1 MRSKASYKFMKI
13 SSFPNNINNFNNN
26 EEKTSFKSSSSV
38 IYLPNVVGEVGKFI
52 GEYVGIPEKKL
63 IQNTTALF
71 LQPHFDLKYGEDEEK
86 TDIAIKSASKAI
98 AGGIT
103 GVTIRAAAI
112 SFFQRKINFDTLNK
126 SIINK
131 LLLPEKAEEMY
142 RKSKCLANTRLKMY
156 NETLGTIASIAIMTL
171 FTNKNIDVPL
181 TAFFQDIIGG
191 VVKENKTWSRS
202 IYDTCE
208 EKRRKIESWAKD
220 KEAKTLERKDKI
232 QRIVK
237 IIKSETAK
245 ESRGDVK

>member
-1 MRSKASYKFMKI
+1 MKI
-13 SSFPNNINNFNNN
+13 SSFSNNINNLNNDK
-26 EEKTSFKSSSSV
+26 EKTSFKGSSRV
-38 IYLPNVVGEVGKFI
+38 IYLPNVIGEVGKFV
-52 GEYVGIPEKKL
+52 GEHVGIPEKKL

-71 LQPHFDLKYGEDEEK
+71 LQPHFDLKYAEDEEK

-112 SFFQRKINFDTLNK
+112 SFFKRKINFDPLNK

-142 RKSKCLANTRLKMY
+142 RKSRCLANTRLKLY
-156 NETLGTIASIAIMTL
+156 NETLGTIASIVIMTL

-202 IYDTCE
+202 IYDTCD
-208 EKRRKIESWAKD
+208 EKRKKVEAWIKD
-220 KEAKTLERKDKI
+220 KETKTLQKKDKI
-232 QRIVK
+232 QRIVN
-237 IIKSETAK
+237 IIKSETSN
-245 ESRGDVK
+245 ESRGDVKWKHLLI

>member
-1 MRSKASYKFMKI
+1 MKI
-13 SSFPNNINNFNNN
+13 SSFSNNINNLNNKKEDN
-26 EEKTSFKSSSSV
+26 SFKGSSHV
-38 IYLPNVVGEVGKFI
+38 FYLPNAIGEVGKFI
-52 GEYVGIPEKKL
+52 GEHVGIPEKKL
-63 IQNTTALF
+63 IQNTTALY
-71 LQPHFDLKYGEDEEK
+71 LQPHFDLKYGEEDEK

-112 SFFQRKINFDTLNK
+112 SFFQRKVNFDPLNK
-126 SIINK
+126 SMINK

-142 RKSKCLANTRLKMY
+142 RKSNCLANTRLKMY
-156 NETLGTIASIAIMTL
+156 NETLGTVASIAIMTL

-208 EKRRKIESWAKD
+208 AKHKKFEKWTKEKEEKILAQKN
-220 KEAKTLERKDKI
+220 KV
-232 QRIVK
+232 QRIIE
-237 IIKSETAK
+237 IIKNETTT
-245 ESRGDVK
+245 ESRGDTKWKHLLI